1 MESPAGTP
9 DPRARNAGRV
19 DAALRAANGL
29 LDDLAGAAGGS
40 LADLEVVRVGTSVL
54 VAAPGPGWLFRVEP
68 EAHASRAVSQV
79 AVATVLAAAGVPA
92 VRVVAGVDQPVATD
106 AGVITIWELEE
117 LTGAPVSAG
126 ELGALARQLHDVDP
140 STVTGTHGDIGRLDP
155 LGAVAS
161 LLDGLSDPDA
171 RLLAS
176 LAEDLTGAW
185 DAVDAPGGL
194 VHGDLHAANV
204 LATPHG
210 PVLADLELAG
220 IGPVAYDLVAPVVA
234 VERYGA
240 DPGWLDAYE
249 QAYGDP
255 VPDAA
260 RSGVLR
266 DTYELWLTAWAV
278 ANRHLDADHDLEAR
292 NRMARWHTHEAPLP
306 PWQLR

>member
-9 DPRARNAGRV
+9 DPRGRNAGRV

-29 LDDLAGAAGGS
+29 LDAWAGTAGGS
-40 LADLEVVRVGTSVL
+40 LADLRVVRVGTSVL

-68 EAHASRAVSQV
+68 GSHARRAASQV

-92 VRVVAGVDQPVATD
+92 VRVVAGVDQSVACD
-106 AGVITIWELEE
+106 AGVVTIWELED
-117 LTGAPVSAG
+117 LTGAPVGAG
-126 ELGALARQLHDVDP
+126 ELGALARQLHDVDLAAVP
-140 STVTGTHGDIGRLDP
+140 GTHADIARLDP

-171 RLLAS
+171 RWLAS
-176 LAEDLTGAW
+176 LAGDLAGAW

-194 VHGDLHAANV
+194 VHGDLHAGNV
-204 LATPHG
+204 LATPNG

-220 IGPVAYDLVAPVVA
+220 TGPVAYDLVAPVVA

-249 QAYGDP
+249 QAYGAP
-255 VPDAA
+255 IPDAA

-278 ANRHLDADHDLEAR
+278 ANRNLDADHDLEAR
-292 NRMARWHTHEAPLP
+292 NRMARWHNHADPLP
-306 PWQLR
+306 RWQLR